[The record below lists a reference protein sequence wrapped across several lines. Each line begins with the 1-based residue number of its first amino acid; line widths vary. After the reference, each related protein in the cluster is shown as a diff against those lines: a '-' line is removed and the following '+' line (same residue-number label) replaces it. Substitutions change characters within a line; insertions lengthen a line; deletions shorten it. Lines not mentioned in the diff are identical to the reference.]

1 MKVLNFIRKGLL
13 KIITEKAVLF
23 ETFENYE
30 KASEIGKG
38 YTEDVLVKVIV
49 EKAKKYKEN
58 IKISNEVDLRSLRS
72 FFAISFILKKTTI
85 NVLDFGG
92 GAGSHYHF
100 LKKFSGEKAKIKW
113 HVVETQLMVNECKK
127 NNLESKELKFFS
139 NIDSAIKDIDK
150 FDLVYANSS
159 LPYTDKPLMYLEKLL
174 KVNSD
179 FLYFTRTPLS
189 EYGKEN
195 IVGLQISKLS
205 ANGEGT
211 IPEELNIEDRLIK
224 YPFTAM
230 AKENVENIINK
241 YGDIELIIN
250 EEKNSYPTKKGNF
263 NNFGYIVKKR

>member
-13 KIITEKAVLF
+13 KIITEKSVLF

-30 KASEIGKG
+30 KASERGKG

-58 IKISNEVDLRSLRS
+58 LKTSNELDLLSLRS
-72 FFAISFILKKTTI
+72 FFAISFILQKTTI

-100 LKKFSGEKAKIKW
+100 LKKFSDEKAKIKW
-113 HVVETQLMVNECKK
+113 HVVETQLMVDECKK
-127 NNLESKELKFFS
+127 NNLESNELKFFS
-139 NIDSAIKDIDK
+139 NIDSAIKNIDK

-159 LPYTDKPLMYLEKLL
+159 LPYTDKPNMYLEELL

-179 FLYFTRTPLS
+179 LLYFTRMPLN
-189 EYGKEN
+189 ENGKEN
-195 IVGLQISKLS
+195 IVGLQVTKLS
-205 ANGEGT
+205 AHGEGE
-211 IPEELNIEDRLIK
+211 IPKELNIEDKLIK
-224 YPFTAM
+224 HPFTVM

-250 EEKNSYPTKKGNF
+250 EEKNAYTTKKGNF
-263 NNFGYIVKKR
+263 DNFGYIVKK

>member
-1 MKVLNFIRKGLL
+1 MKLLNFIRRGLL
-13 KIITEKAVLF
+13 KIIAEKPLLF
-23 ETFENYE
+23 ETFENYN
-30 KASEIGKG
+30 KAAKNGEGYSEDI
-38 YTEDVLVKVIV
+38 LVKVIV

-58 IKISNEVDLRSLRS
+58 LNIKNEVDLISLRS
-72 FFAISFILKKTTI
+72 FFAISFILQKNTI
-85 NVLDFGG
+85 NILDFGG
-92 GAGSHYHF
+92 GAGTHYF
-100 LKKFSGEKAKIKW
+100 LLKKFFGEKTKINW
-113 HVVETQLMVNECKK
+113 HVVETQLMVNESKK

-250 EEKNSYPTKKGNF
+250 EEKNSYPTKKGNL